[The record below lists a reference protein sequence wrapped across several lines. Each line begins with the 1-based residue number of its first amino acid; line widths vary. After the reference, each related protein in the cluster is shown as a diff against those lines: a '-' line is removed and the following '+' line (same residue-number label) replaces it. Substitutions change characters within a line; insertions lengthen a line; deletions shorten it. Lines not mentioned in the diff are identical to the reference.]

1 MKVSNFSKVAG
12 ASIIAA
18 SIAIMPLSIPTSA
31 QTDTQPTT
39 TTPNTTI
46 EDKTSPTIDTTP
58 FQESNN
64 DRNPNYGWLGLLGL
78 IGLANLFRKPKPTV
92 YSEPD
97 VTTRP
102 TNRY

>member
-1 MKVSNFSKVAG
+1 MKVSNFSKVVG
-12 ASIIAA
+12 VSIIAA
-18 SIAIMPLSIPTSA
+18 SVAIMPLSLPASA

-46 EDKTSPTIDTTP
+46 EDKTSPTVDTTP
-58 FQESNN
+58 FQESEN
-64 DRNPNYGWLGLLGL
+64 DRNPNFGWLGLLGL
-78 IGLANLFRKPKPTV
+78 IGLANLFRKPKTTV

-97 VTTRP
+97 VTTRT

>member
-1 MKVSNFSKVAG
+1 MKVSNFSKVVG
-12 ASIIAA
+12 ASVIAA
-18 SIAIMPLSIPTSA
+18 SLAIFPLSLPGSA

-46 EDKTSPTIDTTP
+46 EDNTSPTVDTTP
-58 FQESNN
+58 FQESEN
-64 DRNPNYGWLGLLGL
+64 DQNPNFGWLGLLGL
-78 IGLANLFRKPKPTV
+78 IGLANLFRKPKTTA

-97 VTTRP
+97 VTTRT